1 MRDSLSAAEEEERK
15 IYFAVADGSRNG
27 GIEDWIGWEV
37 LTAGIGASR
46 LPARNSRGVRGMRGG
61 DQEEDCNLQLVWAIV
76 GEGGERGGGGDNA
89 M

>member
-15 IYFAVADGSRNG
+15 MYFAVADGSRNG

-46 LPARNSRGVRGMRGG
+46 LPARNSRWCEGHARGG
-61 DQEEDCNLQLVWAIV
+61 EPNKRRINLQLV
-76 GEGGERGGGGDNA
+76 
-89 M
+89 